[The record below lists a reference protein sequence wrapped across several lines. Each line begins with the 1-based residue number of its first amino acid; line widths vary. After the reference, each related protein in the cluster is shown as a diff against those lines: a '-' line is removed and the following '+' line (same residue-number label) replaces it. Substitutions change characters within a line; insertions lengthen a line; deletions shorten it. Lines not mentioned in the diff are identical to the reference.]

1 MIDEDYSVTWEKT
14 EGVPITG
21 LDDASDASGVALNT
35 IAQRFIGDILHEC
48 GVERE
53 YIQKYIP
60 KDAVQ
65 ALYKAGFQ
73 ARIVPTSKNP

>member
-1 MIDEDYSVTWEKT
+1 MINEVYSVTWEGT
-14 EGVPITG
+14 DEVHITG

-35 IAQRFIGDILHEC
+35 IAQRLIGDILHEC

-60 KDAVQ
+60 KDAAQ

-73 ARIVPTSKNP
+73 ARIGPTSKSP